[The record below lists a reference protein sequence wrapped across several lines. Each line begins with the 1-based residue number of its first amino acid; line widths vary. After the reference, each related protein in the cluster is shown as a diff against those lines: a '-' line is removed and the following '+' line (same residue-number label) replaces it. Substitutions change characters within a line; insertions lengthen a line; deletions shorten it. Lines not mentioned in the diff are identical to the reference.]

1 MKAVL
6 VIVLVVLLLVLALP
20 LAMGMDM
27 ESGSCPACTSAERP
41 WSLGICL
48 AVLAFVALMVRFSS
62 SRLLLYAGGS
72 HDPPPPAS
80 PFRPPRTV

>member
-41 WSLGICL
+41 WTLGMCL
-48 AVLAFVALMVRFSS
+48 AVLAFVVLMVRFSS
-62 SRLLLYAGGS
+62 SRFFLCAARF
-72 HDPPPPAS
+72 HDPPPPTS
-80 PFRPPRTV
+80 PFRPPRIV